1 MGGKLEV
8 NEIKWEGGREGILDN
23 DDGSNS
29 LDPPEAPFFS
39 HAPSVLQSPSLLLL
53 FQS

>member
-8 NEIKWEGGREGILDN
+8 YEIKWEGGRGYIDN